1 MVDDLKNVP
10 PEERIKKL
18 KELEEK
24 KKKEIEEAQKAIR
37 ESEQE
42 ITEKRKWE
50 DKVPIPELG
59 KEDLVGLSEEGKAVL
74 KERKGLEETVKEE
87 TFNVPMSSKSG
98 GPLEVHAAEYIQAL
112 SQKPADELLQNA
124 ESLNRMQED
133 RGYLTHEEH

>member
-50 DKVPIPELG
+50 DKVPIQNWEKKIL
-59 KEDLVGLSEEGKAVL
+59 LV
-74 KERKGLEETVKEE
+74 
-87 TFNVPMSSKSG
+87 
-98 GPLEVHAAEYIQAL
+98 
-112 SQKPADELLQNA
+112 
-124 ESLNRMQED
+124 
-133 RGYLTHEEH
+133 